1 MATKGQLDE
10 SAPNGGKRT
19 DEFDVIVVGARCAG
33 SPLATHLVRSGLNV
47 CLVDRARFPSDTV
60 STHFFQAEGIA
71 VLARLGVVDRLRATG
86 APWIE
91 RVAMRVE
98 DISVAQR
105 LPRRPGDHGPAL
117 CVRRPL
123 LDTILLERA
132 QEAGAQSLTSTR
144 VTGLLEDGGRVC
156 GVRAQDSQDREIEL
170 RASLV
175 VGADGM
181 GSTVAGLVGARRY
194 HVVPNQR
201 FGYWAYFEGARWE
214 PPAAVTFERWEDELV
229 IGCPTD
235 SGLYI
240 AMALPPLERLSSFTE
255 DLESSFDAHV
265 TASPLVG
272 AILEGARRTG
282 RPRGMA
288 GYPGFFRESAG
299 PGWVLVGDA
308 GHFKDPTPGQGI
320 SDALRQGEKLAG
332 AIVGG
337 LGGSRPIDPALAEWW
352 RWRDDDAF
360 EMHWFCSDMG
370 AAGPVP
376 RPFLEMVRA
385 FAARP
390 NGLDPW
396 FDVLSH
402 RLAPSRVL
410 TPPRLLAATARL
422 VRSGSEPRG
431 AVMRETG
438 TMVTNDLHR
447 KWLRRRPVLVAAREH
462 PRPADVPAR
471 IAL

>member
-1 MATKGQLDE
+1 M
-10 SAPNGGKRT
+10 
-19 DEFDVIVVGARCAG
+19 VVVGGRCAG
-33 SPLATHLVRSGLNV
+33 SPLATHLAGSGLDV
-47 CLVDRARFPSDTV
+47 CVLDRGEFPSDTL
-60 STHFFQAEGIA
+60 STHFFQAEGVA
-71 VLARLGVVDRLRATG
+71 VLDRLGVIERLLATG

-91 RVAMRVE
+91 SVSMRVE
-98 DISVAQR
+98 DITVSQR
-105 LPRRPGDHGPAL
+105 LPRRPEDAGPAL

-123 LDTILLERA
+123 LDTILVERA
-132 QEAGAQSLTSTR
+132 REEGVQVRTSTR
-144 VTGLLEDGGRVC
+144 VTELVERGGRVC
-156 GVRAQDSQDREIEL
+156 GVRAVAGDGRRVQL
-170 RASLV
+170 RAPLV

-181 GSTVAGLVGARRY
+181 GSTVARLVGAGRY

-201 FGYWAYFEGARWE
+201 FGYWAYFEGAHQE
-214 PPAAVTFERWEDELV
+214 SPAALSFERWDDEAV
-229 IGCPTD
+229 IGIPTD
-235 SGLYI
+235 SDLYI
-240 AMALPPLERLSSFTE
+240 AMALPPLQRLSSFTAN
-255 DLESSFDAHV
+255 LESSFDAHIA
-265 TASPLVG
+265 ASPLVG
-272 AILEGARRTG
+272 AIVDGARRTA

-288 GYPGFFRESAG
+288 GYPGYFRQSAG

-337 LGGSRPIDPALAEWW
+337 LGGERSLDAALAEWW

-396 FDVLSH
+396 FDILSH
-402 RLAPSRVL
+402 RLAPSEVL
-410 TPPRLLAATARL
+410 TPARLVAATARL
-422 VRSGSEPRG
+422 LRRGSEPR
-431 AVMRETG
+431 ATVMRETWR
-438 TMVTNDLHR
+438 MAANDVHR
-447 KWLRRRPVLVAAREH
+447 KRLRKRPVQSA
-462 PRPADVPAR
+462 
-471 IAL
+471 